1 MVVLQIFVQAME
13 DLLVNSQ
20 LNSTQLN
27 WVKIDNDYW
36 CFPPPPTRKTFNNVL
51 QSFLLFTFLS
61 DHQPPKLLIGH
72 FVSDSS
78 FSLDWN
84 MI

>member
-36 CFPPPPTRKTFNNVL
+36 CFPPP
-51 QSFLLFTFLS
+51 
-61 DHQPPKLLIGH
+61 HQEL
-72 FVSDSS
+72 
-78 FSLDWN
+78 
-84 MI
+84 